1 MHKTVKPNGELE
13 YKTPH
18 KNGGKKVGKKGGKKG
33 WEKRRENVRNENNT
47 GVWSQSTVFKDHSL
61 SCPLLYCVA
70 VSSVLKGIIRDSEGR
85 NISATRGF
93 LVSFLKFH
101 FVDGIA
107 ADAVSLLQT
116 SNGNL
121 LGAVKM
127 ADFAILTSDGF
138 GLANNSGLIRRWS
151 QIQFKRNISEVRNCL
166 SLSSR
171 ITSPRIDA
179 IDNCRE
185 CLLPLQAA
193 VKASGVAVAGF
204 KPGVLQHI
212 LKVLHNFW

>member
-1 MHKTVKPNGELE
+1 
-13 YKTPH
+13 
-18 KNGGKKVGKKGGKKG
+18 
-33 WEKRRENVRNENNT
+33 
-47 GVWSQSTVFKDHSL
+47 
-61 SCPLLYCVA
+61 
-70 VSSVLKGIIRDSEGR
+70 VLKGIIRDSEGR

-93 LVSFLKFH
+93 L
-101 FVDGIA
+101 
-107 ADAVSLLQT
+107 T

-151 QIQFKRNISEVRNCL
+151 QIQFKRNISEVRNCFSCPL
-166 SLSSR
+166 V
-171 ITSPRIDA
+171 SPPLIDA

-212 LKVLHNFW
+212 LKHNKTYQFSGKPVKVHQAYLIWLPFSLPNSEVSSGCICLLSLNTYLSTVSIYLTGWWAGTSSVLCL

>member
-1 MHKTVKPNGELE
+1 MKIIQVSGLSPLFL
-13 YKTPH
+13 Y
-18 KNGGKKVGKKGGKKG
+18 
-33 WEKRRENVRNENNT
+33 
-47 GVWSQSTVFKDHSL
+47 HSL

-107 ADAVSLLQT
+107 ADVVSLLQT

-151 QIQFKRNISEVRNCL
+151 QIQFKRNISEVRNCFSCPL
-166 SLSSR
+166 V
-171 ITSPRIDA
+171 SPPLIDA

>member
-1 MHKTVKPNGELE
+1 
-13 YKTPH
+13 
-18 KNGGKKVGKKGGKKG
+18 
-33 WEKRRENVRNENNT
+33 
-47 GVWSQSTVFKDHSL
+47 
-61 SCPLLYCVA
+61 
-70 VSSVLKGIIRDSEGR
+70 VLKGIIRDSEGR

-107 ADAVSLLQT
+107 ADVVSLLQT

-151 QIQFKRNISEVRNCL
+151 QIQFKRNISE
-166 SLSSR
+166 
-171 ITSPRIDA
+171 
-179 IDNCRE
+179 
-185 CLLPLQAA
+185 AA

-212 LKVLHNFW
+212 LKHNKTYQFSGKPVKVHQAYLIWLPFSLPNSEVSSGCICLLSLYTYLSACKSHVTIM

>member
-1 MHKTVKPNGELE
+1 M
-13 YKTPH
+13 
-18 KNGGKKVGKKGGKKG
+18 
-33 WEKRRENVRNENNT
+33 
-47 GVWSQSTVFKDHSL
+47 
-61 SCPLLYCVA
+61 
-70 VSSVLKGIIRDSEGR
+70 LKGIIRDSEGR

-107 ADAVSLLQT
+107 ADVVSLLQT

-151 QIQFKRNISEVRNCL
+151 QIQFKRNISEVRNCF

-171 ITSPRIDA
+171 ITSPD
-179 IDNCRE
+179 
-185 CLLPLQAA
+185 
-193 VKASGVAVAGF
+193 
-204 KPGVLQHI
+204 
-212 LKVLHNFW
+212 